1 MRLGMVW
8 LIAKKEILST
18 LRDQRAIVSN
28 LLIPLLVLPLVMLG
42 LPFMLGGLFQREAE
56 TVTEVGVLGEA
67 NVPAELRAML
77 EAQNV
82 TLVSVDDPVLAVQ
95 SDEVVVAISVPAG
108 FAAALAAGGSSSIE
122 LATKVGNMRSELN
135 AGKVQQAISV
145 YQQEVV
151 AQRLIAAGLDPTV
164 LTPVIVQTVDA
175 SSAAERAGGQLSWM
189 IPFFIAIWT
198 LTGGQ
203 MTAIDATAGEKERG
217 TMEVLL
223 VTPIRRLEA
232 VIGKFLA
239 TLTFG
244 LSAAVMAIVGYLL
257 GGVLM
262 RSILM
267 PRLGGEAEE
276 LVQIMGGNISVSIGS
291 LGMLAISAVLLA
303 AAVAA
308 LLIAISMFARSFK
321 EAQSY
326 VAPLSFLFILPVL
339 FLQFKDLI
347 GGGDLIYRI
356 PIVNALVLMDDTIKG
371 TLTGSAVATTWLSM
385 LVLVVLF
392 LLFALRNFK
401 RESVIFRT

>member
-1 MRLGMVW
+1 MRPDKVW
-8 LIAKKEILST
+8 LVAKKEIIST
-18 LRDQRAIVSN
+18 LRDRRAIISN
-28 LLIPLLVLPLVMLG
+28 LVIPLLMLPLMMLG
-42 LPFMLGGLFQREAE
+42 MPLLLGGLFEREAE
-56 TVTEVGVLGEA
+56 TVTEVGVVGLA
-67 NVPAELRAML
+67 NVPAELRALL

-82 TLVSVDDPVLAVQ
+82 ALVAVDDPVEAVRA
-95 SDEVVVAISVPAG
+95 DTVVAAITVPAD
-108 FAAALAAGGSSSIE
+108 FSATLAAGGASSIE

-135 AGKVQQAISV
+135 SGKVQQAV
-145 YQQEVV
+145 AAYQQVVV
-151 AQRLIAAGLDPTV
+151 AQRLSAAGLDPSV
-164 LTPVIVQTVDA
+164 LSPVRVQVVDA

-223 VTPIRRLEA
+223 VTPIRRIEA

-244 LSAAVMAIVGYLL
+244 LSAAFMAIVGYLL
-257 GGVLM
+257 GGLLM
-262 RSILM
+262 RGVFL
-267 PRLGGEAEE
+267 PRLGEQAEAM
-276 LVQIMGGNISVSIGS
+276 VQVMGGSFAVNLPT
-291 LGMLAISAVLLA
+291 LGMLIISAVLLA

-308 LLIAISMFARSFK
+308 LLLAITMFARSFK

-339 FLQFKDLI
+339 FLQFRDLI
-347 GGGDLIYRI
+347 GAGDVIYRI
-356 PIVNALVLMDDTIKG
+356 PVVNVLVLMDETIRG
-371 TLTGSAVATTWLSM
+371 NATASAVATTWLTM
-385 LVLVVLF
+385 LALVVIF
-392 LLFALRNFK
+392 LVFALRNFK